1 MAADAIPVL
10 PPVVRGTVQQL
21 QIPSCLLTPNDLRRL
36 YRTLEQKAAE
46 AADRQVAT
54 LTLQAGQTQEQLDA
68 LRNQVRTAL
77 TLVLRVQTGSGEWV
91 GGTTVDPLSD
101 EQLPSHIVKIEL
113 DSSFLYRSQFHLAP
127 NNTFT
132 VTLDFSRPGIL
143 DMSNVPVANV
153 SVAIISGLDATW
165 AHGLHNELITFFRE
179 RPTKRGWLHFS
190 QSHSVLVILVGF
202 PLSFDAVYHLAP
214 LMRKAALPDA
224 LAVAL
229 YVYVVLV
236 VLFLFR
242 ITFNYARWA
251 FPKVEINAPRQHVAT
266 AHRLAIS
273 AVALMIVSALVRA
286 GLKLLGIG

>member
-1 MAADAIPVL
+1 MAPGAIPAL
-10 PPVVRGTVQQL
+10 PPVVRGTARQL

-54 LTLQAGQTQEQLDA
+54 LTLQAGQTQQQFDA
-68 LRNQVRTAL
+68 LRSQVRTAL

-91 GGTTVDPLSD
+91 GGTTMDPLTD
-101 EQLPSHIVKIEL
+101 EQLPSRIVKMEF

-127 NNTFT
+127 NNAFT
-132 VTLDFSRPGIL
+132 VTLDFSRPSVL
-143 DMSNVPVANV
+143 DMGNVPVANV
-153 SVAIISGLDATW
+153 SVAVISGLDATW
-165 AHGLHNELITFFRE
+165 ANGLHDELVTFFRE
-179 RPTKRGWLHFS
+179 RPTRRGWLHFS
-190 QSHSVLVILVGF
+190 QSYTLLVIVAGF

-214 LMRKAALPDA
+214 LMRKAALPDP

-229 YVYVVLV
+229 YVYVVLL

-251 FPKVEINAPRQHVAT
+251 FPKVELNAPRQHVAVV
-266 AHRLAIS
+266 HRVAIS
-273 AVALMIVSALVRA
+273 AVALMIVSALVQA